1 MRTLVAAVLLSVSW
15 LVHAHSPIT
24 STSPEKDA
32 LVDTPPKT
40 VTLNFKNKFR
50 LTRVTSTHGSRDSVN
65 LDTSHLTDFAKTFEL
80 PFVSMGAGQYRI
92 EWRGLG
98 SDSHVQSGAF
108 KFTVK

>member
-1 MRTLVAAVLLSVSW
+1 MQTLVGAVLLSVSW

-32 LVDTPPKT
+32 LVDTTPKT

-50 LTRVTSTHGSRDSVN
+50 LTRVTSTHGSHDSVY

-80 PFVSMGAGQYRI
+80 PLVSMGAGQYRI

-98 SDSHVQSGAF
+98 SDGHVQSGEF
-108 KFTVK
+108 SFTVK